1 MAGSEATSPR
11 RSPESGEA
19 SVPLWLVRSDT
30 SDVGKDLAMW
40 VRLISL
46 LYYH

>member
-19 SVPLWLVRSDT
+19 SVPLWLVRIDT
-30 SDVGKDLAMW
+30 SDVGEDLGT
-40 VRLISL
+40 
-46 LYYH
+46 